1 MRYVRY
7 LGLDLRE
14 GWRCLGRWY
23 GAAVGMFLL
32 VVGALRLM
40 AGVPFAELS
49 LGDYLVAFTSGMK
62 EQVYTASEPFR
73 FPAMW
78 AAVFLFAAYLT
89 LWFPHRDLAGM
100 GARVLVV
107 GGSKRSWWLAKC
119 TWTVLAVLLFWVMAW
134 AVVLGWTA
142 LSGGVLSLSTLEKLP
157 EVLQMRITGVP
168 FDPAALALFLFVGV
182 PVATCALC
190 LLQLAVSFATGP
202 LVGYAASVSVLLLS
216 AFTVSPWLIGN
227 AMMAARCADLVFAG
241 VSVADGLVACTVVA
255 LCSVAVGGALFC
267 RGDVLGGKELS

>member
-1 MRYVRY
+1 MRYARY
-7 LGLDLRE
+7 LGLDVRE
-14 GWRCLGRWY
+14 GWRCLARWY
-23 GAAVGMFLL
+23 GAAVGLFLL
-32 VVGALRLM
+32 VIGALRLM
-40 AGVPFAELS
+40 AGAPFAELS
-49 LGDYLVAFTSGMK
+49 LGDYLVAYTSGMK

-100 GARVLVV
+100 GSHVLVA
-107 GGSKRSWWLAKC
+107 GGSRWAWWLAKC
-119 TWTVLAVLLFWVMAW
+119 TWTVLAVLLFWAVAW
-134 AVVLGWTA
+134 AVALGWTA
-142 LSGGVLSLSTLEKLP
+142 LSGGALSLSTLEKLP

-168 FDPAALALFLFVGV
+168 FDPAAMALFLFVGV

-190 LLQLAVSFATGP
+190 LLQQAVAFAAGP

-227 AMMAARCADLVFAG
+227 AMMAARCSDLVFAG
-241 VSVADGLVACTVVA
+241 VSVADGLLACAVVA
-255 LCSVAVGGALFC
+255 VASVVGGGVRFC
-267 RGDVLGGKELS
+267 HGDVLGRKELS